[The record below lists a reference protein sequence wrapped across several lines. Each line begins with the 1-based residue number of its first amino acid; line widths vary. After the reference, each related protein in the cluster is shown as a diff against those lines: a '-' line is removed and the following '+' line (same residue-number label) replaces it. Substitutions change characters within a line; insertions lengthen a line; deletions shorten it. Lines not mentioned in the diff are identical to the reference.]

1 MVNNGLYI
9 YIYVTWQVD
18 ISKTTC
24 WMLTPGKIHAVQAE
38 GDKESAEKP
47 RFDIQAKT
55 ITLSIHGQIWK
66 VSLNHVFSKRW
77 KSDEISSDELS
88 CKMPHQ
94 NIRHHKFFLP
104 QVNIEELWA
113 PSKILPN

>member
-1 MVNNGLYI
+1 
-9 YIYVTWQVD
+9 
-18 ISKTTC
+18 
-24 WMLTPGKIHAVQAE
+24 MLTPGKIHAVQAE

-77 KSDEISSDELS
+77 KSDEISSEHRVISKSIPGNFYYRMIFLDIDINY
-88 CKMPHQ
+88 P
-94 NIRHHKFFLP
+94 FF
-104 QVNIEELWA
+104 
-113 PSKILPN
+113 SR